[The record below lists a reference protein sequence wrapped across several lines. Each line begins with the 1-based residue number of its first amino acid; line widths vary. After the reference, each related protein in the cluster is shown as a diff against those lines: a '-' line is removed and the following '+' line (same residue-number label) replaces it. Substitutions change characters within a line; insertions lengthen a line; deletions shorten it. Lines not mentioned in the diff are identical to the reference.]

1 MEDLKNAEESLTGY
15 DPVIETGAVW
25 GDDPEGG
32 VNDMRYR
39 SMRLNYYAVQALM
52 ARVALYCGEKEV
64 AWEYAEKM
72 IRGIHEEH
80 KWFPFVTR
88 EEVVTTDREDRIFQS
103 EILFGLYNLKR
114 KESVYEVGFGANL
127 KQGSVLRIDK
137 DIMQNIYDGDDN
149 DFRLA
154 YWFAEMVDPD
164 NNSYLHVIK
173 YKDVDDIDTKTKISK
188 GYRYIMP
195 VLRVSEVYL
204 IAAECCPDP
213 KEGRNYL
220 NAVRTARNVKNI
232 QDDADLTASIE
243 QEYKREFVGEG
254 QLFWLYKRKGKT
266 EIASGEKQGNVVSME
281 ERFYLFDLPQS
292 EQDYRKENDLG
303 K

>member
-1 MEDLKNAEESLTGY
+1 
-15 DPVIETGAVW
+15 
-25 GDDPEGG
+25 
-32 VNDMRYR
+32 
-39 SMRLNYYAVQALM
+39 
-52 ARVALYCGEKEV
+52 
-64 AWEYAEKM
+64 
-72 IRGIHEEH
+72 
-80 KWFPFVTR
+80 
-88 EEVVTTDREDRIFQS
+88 
-103 EILFGLYNLKR
+103 
-114 KESVYEVGFGANL
+114 
-127 KQGSVLRIDK
+127 
-137 DIMQNIYDGDDN
+137 
-149 DFRLA
+149 
-154 YWFAEMVDPD
+154 
-164 NNSYLHVIK
+164 
-173 YKDVDDIDTKTKISK
+173 
-188 GYRYIMP
+188 MP

>member
-1 MEDLKNAEESLTGY
+1 
-15 DPVIETGAVW
+15 
-25 GDDPEGG
+25 
-32 VNDMRYR
+32 
-39 SMRLNYYAVQALM
+39 
-52 ARVALYCGEKEV
+52 
-64 AWEYAEKM
+64 
-72 IRGIHEEH
+72 
-80 KWFPFVTR
+80 
-88 EEVVTTDREDRIFQS
+88 
-103 EILFGLYNLKR
+103 
-114 KESVYEVGFGANL
+114 
-127 KQGSVLRIDK
+127 
-137 DIMQNIYDGDDN
+137 MQNIYDGDDN

-281 ERFYLFDLPQS
+281 ERFYLFDLPKS

>member
-1 MEDLKNAEESLTGY
+1 MLSG
-15 DPVIETGAVW
+15 
-25 GDDPEGG
+25 
-32 VNDMRYR
+32 
-39 SMRLNYYAVQALM
+39 
-52 ARVALYCGEKEV
+52 
-64 AWEYAEKM
+64 
-72 IRGIHEEH
+72 
-80 KWFPFVTR
+80 
-88 EEVVTTDREDRIFQS
+88 
-103 EILFGLYNLKR
+103 
-114 KESVYEVGFGANL
+114 
-127 KQGSVLRIDK
+127 
-137 DIMQNIYDGDDN
+137 
-149 DFRLA
+149 
-154 YWFAEMVDPD
+154 
-164 NNSYLHVIK
+164 
-173 YKDVDDIDTKTKISK
+173 
-188 GYRYIMP
+188 
-195 VLRVSEVYL
+195 
-204 IAAECCPDP
+204 DP